1 MTMRR
6 RLSALLLAAPLALVV
21 AACSEG
27 DVEETSLTGEP
38 IAAIPAPEGES
49 WIDMAVET
57 EMGGVLL
64 GNPDAPLK
72 LVEYASH
79 TCSHCA
85 TFSGEAHEPL
95 EGYID
100 SGVVSFELRNQVHD
114 GIDLTFAMLA
124 RCGDATTFYPLA
136 TQGWAELNTIIGT
149 AQASGEALNAAMLAE
164 GDDRFQRIA
173 AASGLLDWFAARG
186 ISQDQALTCLADPA
200 VADGIITRS
209 QEQSDEL
216 DVTGTPT
223 FFLNGNKLN
232 ANSWAGIE
240 PILQEAGAR

>member
-6 RLSALLLAAPLALVV
+6 RLSALLLAAPLALAL
-21 AACSEG
+21 AACSDNEA
-27 DVEETSLTGEP
+27 EETSLSGEP
-38 IAAIPAPEGES
+38 IAAIAAPEGES
-49 WIDMAVET
+49 WTDMAAET
-57 EMGGVLL
+57 EMGGVLV

-85 TFSGEAHEPL
+85 TFSAEAHEPL
-95 EGYID
+95 QGYID
-100 SGVVSFELRNQVHD
+100 SGVVSLELRNQVHD

-124 RCGDATTFYPLA
+124 RCGGTSTFYPLA
-136 TQGWAELNTIIGT
+136 TQGWAELGTIIAN
-149 AQASGEALNAAMLAE
+149 AQANGEALNAAMMAE

-200 VADGIITRS
+200 VAETIIERS
-209 QEQSDEL
+209 TTQSDEL

-223 FFLNGNKLN
+223 FFLNGNKLE